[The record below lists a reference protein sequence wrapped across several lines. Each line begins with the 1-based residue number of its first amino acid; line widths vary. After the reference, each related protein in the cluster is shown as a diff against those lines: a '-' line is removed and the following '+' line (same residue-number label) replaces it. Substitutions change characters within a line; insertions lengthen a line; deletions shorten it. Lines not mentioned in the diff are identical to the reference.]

1 MTKNVT
7 PRQRKAIESLL
18 TQADVKA
25 AALAAGVSR
34 TTIYRWMKQDRFRQA
49 LAEGERQALESLS
62 RSLVQLGETATKTL
76 KDAMDGACSDSV
88 KVRAANVVLSRLLQV
103 RELIDLDQR
112 LSRLESLLGGSE
124 NVTS

>member
-25 AALAAGVSR
+25 AAQAANVSR
-34 TTIYRWMKQDRFRQA
+34 TTIYRWLRQDHFKQA
-49 LAEGERQALESLS
+49 LAEAERQALESLS
-62 RSLVQLGETATKTL
+62 RALVRLGEKATATL
-76 KDAMDGACSDSV
+76 ENAMAGAASDSV

-103 RELIDLDQR
+103 RELIT
-112 LSRLESLLGGSE
+112 LEDRVSE
-124 NVTS
+124 LEIALQQLRGEA